1 MMGLLFLPTLPN
13 SPDASTQC
21 RGRDEGDKPI
31 KHFYKIEKLL
41 GEGAFGRVYWV
52 RRRAD
57 GQVMALK
64 AINRRYSSKSAID
77 REIGALRRLSDRGG
91 HPHVCRLFDIHE
103 NDQRYYFL
111 SMELIQGGEILE
123 HLIKKGPYSE
133 ADAAVFLR
141 QLAEAMCFIHK
152 AGITHADLK
161 CENIMLSSWDENDAK
176 LKVVDFGSALQDDL
190 CRELASD
197 GLGTHAYWA
206 PELFDG
212 ARPNPASDMWAVGC
226 ILYILVTGSHP
237 FDKGCAF
244 TDKQVNEAIV
254 RTKTDPDFL
263 RGTVFDDRVEELS
276 SSCTGLI
283 AALLEPDPS
292 KRITSEAFLRHPW
305 VQGLTASWETMA
317 NSDRKLK
324 TFWQKRFRDRV
335 LESFAQATKHKGKLS
350 EKNLHEIFQSTDLDG
365 NGVLD
370 PEELCLALRKLGFPE
385 EKIQVA
391 AQSLNLDGSGT
402 VNYDI
407 FKAVMYQN
415 FSIGGNSE
423 RKLRGSFIFLQARFL
438 TRTYSSYFQ
447 QLIWMKM
454 VFLTLTRYEH
464 SFDRLVWTRT
474 QYVKLLLP

>member
-1 MMGLLFLPTLPN
+1 
-13 SPDASTQC
+13 
-21 RGRDEGDKPI
+21 
-31 KHFYKIEKLL
+31 
-41 GEGAFGRVYWV
+41 
-52 RRRAD
+52 
-57 GQVMALK
+57 
-64 AINRRYSSKSAID
+64 
-77 REIGALRRLSDRGG
+77 
-91 HPHVCRLFDIHE
+91 
-103 NDQRYYFL
+103 
-111 SMELIQGGEILE
+111 
-123 HLIKKGPYSE
+123 
-133 ADAAVFLR
+133 
-141 QLAEAMCFIHK
+141 
-152 AGITHADLK
+152 
-161 CENIMLSSWDENDAK
+161 
-176 LKVVDFGSALQDDL
+176 
-190 CRELASD
+190 
-197 GLGTHAYWA
+197 
-206 PELFDG
+206 
-212 ARPNPASDMWAVGC
+212 
-226 ILYILVTGSHP
+226 
-237 FDKGCAF
+237 
-244 TDKQVNEAIV
+244 
-254 RTKTDPDFL
+254 
-263 RGTVFDDRVEELS
+263 
-276 SSCTGLI
+276 
-283 AALLEPDPS
+283 
-292 KRITSEAFLRHPW
+292 
-305 VQGLTASWETMA
+305 MA